1 MIKLF
6 DSALK
11 QTEYTRLVTS
21 LELPTK
27 TQLVTFRSQNND
39 LTHDA
44 IQKKTK
50 QSITDKQ
57 LIQPCNQPKEI
68 TVKVTVKIIEI
79 QWLLRGFKNFLDF
92 APILESYEKE
102 NLFQTEFMRALTNE
116 YWVNYQK
123 QIILWTLLP
132 WIAFSLSSLAYFA
145 KYLDRYNDSLTGKL
159 FLGTFVILLSLYQ
172 LYIEAK

>member
-92 APILESYEKE
+92 APILQSYEKV
-102 NLFQTEFMRALTNE
+102 NLFQTEFMRALANE
-116 YWVNYQK
+116 YWV
-123 QIILWTLLP
+123 
-132 WIAFSLSSLAYFA
+132 
-145 KYLDRYNDSLTGKL
+145 
-159 FLGTFVILLSLYQ
+159 
-172 LYIEAK
+172 